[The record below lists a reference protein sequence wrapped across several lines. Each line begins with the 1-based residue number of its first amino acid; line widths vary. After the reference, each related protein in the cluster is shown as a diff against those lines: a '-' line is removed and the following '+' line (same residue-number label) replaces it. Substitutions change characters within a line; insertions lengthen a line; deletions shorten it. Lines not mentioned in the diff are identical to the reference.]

1 VRRVALIAL
10 FLAVLAVA
18 AFLRFD
24 KLGAPSYWLDEI
36 LGDML
41 TTHHAHGP
49 WWHWL
54 TGLEREHGSLYYA
67 AQLAAR
73 AFGPDEF
80 AGRLPAALFGLAAI
94 PLVFLAA
101 RVLGGW
107 AAGAAAAIV
116 LAVSPLHVYYSREA
130 RPYALLM
137 LLTAV
142 LLWALLQDRFGVAI
156 AAMIAM
162 VYTSAVAGP
171 LLLAIAIT
179 LWSAAAMPPL
189 SERRRGRRTPHVLAG
204 AATIAAALVPLLYRG
219 EAQPSPSHFDE
230 SVFSRIAGAMT
241 VSARGLE
248 GHELTVAFLFLFAT
262 IGAVALWRRDKGA
275 AAIVLGVTLLPIVCA
290 LASLAVIN
298 HWFAIRYVSP
308 ALIGFVVLAA
318 VGMTSIRLPWA
329 GVLVAAVLAADTWS
343 AARREPFEKLDWRA
357 IGAALERHV
366 QPGDA
371 IVTAEPWSDVCLR
384 YYLRRL
390 PPRVRVASV
399 NSVMLAEMFANAQP
413 TWFVTAGEADPTPV
427 RDAICRYPLL
437 AAGELE
443 GFRLHYAPSLQH
455 FVQHRAAPEDLRALA
470 AALGASVALHSGR
483 DDELFRGDGWQGP
496 EGRKGE
502 EFRWAT
508 AKEASLL
515 IPRLAPRGRRVVVHA
530 LPLAH
535 RALPPQTMTLSING
549 TPVST
554 VTMPFEWRDYAFDA
568 PAKLW
573 REGLNTLTFTFG
585 RVTIPATLGA
595 PFSDPRPLAV
605 AFESVSILES
615 SAAQTPPPV
624 IDIRLASNAL
634 FRTRCALVRK
644 HAEAHWREDAVKSLY
659 ARLGFDP
666 DAAWRELRPEDAA
679 TAIAIESA
687 CESDRA
693 FLDRA
698 FYAIAERN
706 PNPGEL
712 ADLIPRLQH
721 GAARVEIVG
730 RVLKAIDVRQKLTR
744 P

>member
-1 VRRVALIAL
+1 MGASAEGALRTAARWAALGATLIA
-10 FLAVLAVA
+10 A

-24 KLGAPSYWLDEI
+24 RLGVPSYWLDEI
-36 LGDML
+36 LSDML
-41 TTHHAHGP
+41 TRHYAAEAP

-54 TGLEREHGSLYYA
+54 TGLEREHGPLYYA

-73 AFGPDEF
+73 AAGHDEF

-94 PLVFLAA
+94 AIVFLIA
-101 RVLGGW
+101 RELGGW
-107 AAGAAAAIV
+107 AAGIAAAIV

-137 LLTAV
+137 LLA
-142 LLWALLQDRFGVAI
+142 ALLFYALLKNRLGLAI

-162 VYTSAVAGP
+162 LYTTAVAGP
-171 LLLAIAIT
+171 LLLAVAIICFV
-179 LWSAAAMPPL
+179 
-189 SERRRGRRTPHVLAG
+189 RRMWIFGG
-204 AATIAAALVPLLYRG
+204 AAIAAAALVPLLYRG
-219 EAQPSPSHFDE
+219 QAQPVPGHFDE
-230 SVFSRIAGAMT
+230 SVLPHIASALT
-241 VSARGLE
+241 VSGRGLD
-248 GHELTVAFLFLFAT
+248 GHALTIALLFLFAAF
-262 IGAVALWRRDKGA
+262 GAVVLWRRDRRTA
-275 AAIVLGVTLLPIVCA
+275 SIAIGMALLPIVSA
-290 LASLAVIN
+290 LASLAAIS
-298 HWFAIRYVSP
+298 HWFAVRYVSP

-318 VGMTSIRLPWA
+318 VGMASTRLPW
-329 GVLVAAVLAADTWS
+329 LAVLIAAAIAADTWS

-357 IGAALERHV
+357 IGAALERRV

-384 YYLRRL
+384 YYLRHL
-390 PPRVRVASV
+390 PPNVRVVSV

-413 TWFVTAGEADPTPV
+413 TWFVTAGEADVTPV
-427 RDAICRYPLL
+427 RDWICRYPLL
-437 AAGELE
+437 LAGEMEEL
-443 GFRLHYAPSLQH
+443 RLHYAPSLQH
-455 FVQHRAAPEDLRALA
+455 FAQHRAAPEDLRALA
-470 AALGASVALHSGR
+470 TALGANVALHSGR

-496 EGRKGE
+496 EGAKGE

-508 AKEASLL
+508 AKEASLR
-515 IPRLAPRGRRVVVHA
+515 IPRLGPRDRRVIVHA

-549 TPVST
+549 TQVGT

-585 RVTIPATLGA
+585 RVTIPATLGP

-605 AFESVSILES
+605 AFESVSIVES
-615 SAAQTPPPV
+615 GAAQPPPPV
-624 IDIRLASNAL
+624 IDIRLASESLFRARTGRRAQGAGRRWREAPVKAL
-634 FRTRCALVRK
+634 F
-644 HAEAHWREDAVKSLY
+644 

-666 DAAWRELRPEDAA
+666 ESAWRELRPEDAA

-712 ADLIPRLQH
+712 ADLVPRLQR
-721 GAARVEIVG
+721 GAGRIEIVG
-730 RVLKAIDVRQKLTR
+730 RVLKAIDVREKLTAR
-744 P
+744 